1 VTPEDTVN
9 DFIAAVTSGG
19 WNRAVELA
27 ADDIVYENIGFG
39 PTSLEAPFPR
49 IDGSAAMVDFLR
61 GMQDADWTVHRQ
73 DVLGNVVVNERTDRF
88 TFGEVRIELP
98 VAGVFEVRDG
108 RITFWRDYFDLGL
121 MQQQL
126 SGGSPGSSS

>member
-1 VTPEDTVN
+1 MTPEDTVN
-9 DFIAAVTSGG
+9 AFIAAVTGG
-19 WNRAVELA
+19 DWDRAVELA
-27 ADDIVYENIGFG
+27 AEDIAYENIGFA

-61 GMQDADWTVHRQ
+61 AMEDADWTVHRQ
-73 DVLGNVVVNERTDRF
+73 DRLGDVVVNERTDRF
-88 TFGEVRIELP
+88 TFGGQRIELP

-108 RITFWRDYFDLGL
+108 RITFWRDYFDLAV

-126 SGGSPGSSS
+126 AGG